1 MTLQCVF
8 FLRRREL
15 ALPTGRKRSLGILRV
30 SEKQSHKEQHPVL
43 PDHERGHGQGGEGSF
58 PVLLPACSLGWSVR
72 WLLHPGSQG
81 QWGTSSC
88 LPDLEANL
96 LSKAELPFWKGGG
109 EVHIHPHM
117 RASEKKG
124 QIGSA
129 VSGHGACLQRQQR
142 NADSPKWEVV
152 FSWL

>member
-1 MTLQCVF
+1 MTSQCVF

-15 ALPTGRKRSLGILRV
+15 ALPTGRKWSFGILHV
-30 SEKQSHKEQHPVL
+30 SEKQSHKEQRPVL
-43 PDHERGHGQGGEGSF
+43 PDHEQGHGRGGEGSF
-58 PVLLPACSLGWSVR
+58 PVPLPACSLRRSVR

-96 LSKAELPFWKGGG
+96 LRKAELPFWKGGG
-109 EVHIHPHM
+109 EVHIHSYM

-124 QIGSA
+124 QTGKCSQWA
-129 VSGHGACLQRQQR
+129 QGRPPEAAKKCR
-142 NADSPKWEVV
+142 
-152 FSWL
+152 